1 MRTDNMTR
9 YYKCKSEE
17 DEEKYTKL
25 IDKYVSIQKDI
36 VYAFDKNTVLSMF
49 SELSSE
55 CYDEGYRDG
64 YNSAL
69 KKLEE

>member
-1 MRTDNMTR
+1 MTR

-36 VYAFDKNTVLSMF
+36 YMLDKNTLMSMLSEIE
-49 SELSSE
+49 SEY
-55 CYDEGYRDG
+55 YDEGYHDG
-64 YNSAL
+64 YNYAL
-69 KKLEE
+69 KKK